1 MQKVLRLSR
10 TVSRFKSAQL
20 GEKFNYQFKKFCYE
34 KKLLGK
40 NKAPLIHSF
49 PVDFLPAFSTV
60 SMVKRHKFFLLNRS
74 KDFKEHVNWNFKGFG
89 LLWNIMLNSFDYLN
103 TEEMNA
109 DEGVKLIQSFI
120 HDSKANKT
128 IYDSHCISL
137 RIINAIKFCSR
148 FKINE
153 PMINE
158 FIHFQCLYLKKNPEF
173 HLRNNHLLENGFALL
188 FAALYFKDHS
198 LYEFSERLLISNIP
212 KQILPDGAH
221 FELSGMYHLRI
232 LQRMLDSLYV
242 LEKTEFQTSRLRKQ
256 IKSHASLM
264 LGWIQQMQMT
274 NGSLPAF
281 NDSNEGF
288 GPTLRSIFCMAAR
301 LKLDSSVVSLKE
313 SGYRKLKNR
322 NFELIVDVNGLSP
335 NEAPGHS
342 HADALHFILN
352 VFGDPFIIDTGV
364 STYCKGKERI
374 YERSTMA
381 HNTVVVANQSQSEIY
396 DSFRVG
402 RRANIVHLKES
413 NNEIEAAHD
422 GYSHLG
428 VVHTRKIMLK
438 SDGIEIIDKIQSK
451 KPIKCNAFLHI
462 DKKSG
467 LVQKGD
473 KFVSRFTSIEFLN
486 SSSVSLGEGWH
497 SPSFGMRS
505 PCFVISTVFQN
516 EFITRIRLNK

>member
-40 NKAPLIHSF
+40 NKALLINSF
-49 PVDFLPAFSTV
+49 PIDFLPSYSTV
-60 SMVKRHKFFLLNRS
+60 SAVQGRKFFLLNRS
-74 KDFKEHVNWNFKGFG
+74 KDFKEHINWNFKGFG

-103 TEEMNA
+103 TEEMSA
-109 DEGVKLIQSFI
+109 EDGLKLMKLFI
-120 HDSKANKT
+120 LDSKANKT
-128 IYDSHCISL
+128 LYDSHCISM
-137 RIINAIKFCSR
+137 RVINAIKFCSR

-153 PMINE
+153 PTINE
-158 FIHFQCLYLKKNPEF
+158 FIHFQCLYLRKNPEF

-232 LQRMLDSLYV
+232 LQRMMDSLYV
-242 LEKTEFQTSRLRKQ
+242 LEKTDVEASRLRKQ
-256 IKSHASLM
+256 IKSQTSLM

-288 GPTLRSIFCMAAR
+288 GPTLRSVLCMAAR
-301 LKLDSSVVSLKE
+301 IKAESTVVSLKE

-342 HADALHFILN
+342 HADSLHFILN

-364 STYCKGKERI
+364 STYSNGKERT

-381 HNTVVVANQSQSEIY
+381 HNTVVVENQSQSEIY

-402 RRANIVHLKES
+402 RRAKIVRLKEA
-413 NNEIEAAHD
+413 NNEIEATHD
-422 GYSHLG
+422 G
-428 VVHTRKIMLK
+428 
-438 SDGIEIIDKIQSK
+438 
-451 KPIKCNAFLHI
+451 
-462 DKKSG
+462 G
-467 LVQKGD
+467 L
-473 KFVSRFTSIEFLN
+473 
-486 SSSVSLGEGWH
+486 SS
-497 SPSFGMRS
+497 
-505 PCFVISTVFQN
+505 
-516 EFITRIRLNK
+516 